1 MPSRGWRCAFAS
13 VLALM
18 LLGLAASCVSEE
30 PPPSIWPPE
39 GFSFVAEE
47 VVQDGDRVETRR
59 KFRLQEDGLVV
70 YGTSS
75 RPLAATVGKAEGLV
89 VSLPV
94 YDRLCVYQLVPS
106 AVRGFARR
114 LHKLGFLML
123 DDAIGNAGSG
133 RSAGPES
140 IVVLTWSSVHGQK
153 RVALRGSSRG
163 APAELLRAVASL
175 LPEGEQFPGIEA
187 GDRAPVSVLRGVPP
201 PRADAL
207 GALAAHE
214 LLLEGREEDSDL
226 LLDTFALA
234 CRAASRK
241 VAEGL
246 LERWL
251 QVGARDRSVPRNGF
265 EDRARPDLQPYLR
278 QMLPR
283 D

>member
-1 MPSRGWRCAFAS
+1 M
-13 VLALM
+13 LAIV

-39 GFSFVAEE
+39 GFAFVAEE
-47 VVQDGDRVETRR
+47 IVQDGERVETRR
-59 KFRLQEDGLVV
+59 KFRLHEDGLVV
-70 YGTSS
+70 YATSS
-75 RPLAATVGKAEGLV
+75 RPLAATLDAASVGAAADGTAAEPLV
-89 VSLPV
+89 LLPV
-94 YDRLCVYQLVPS
+94 YDRLSVYQLVPS

-123 DDAIGNAGSG
+123 DDVIGNAGQGRPSG
-133 RSAGPES
+133 PTSM
-140 IVVLTWSSVHGQK
+140 VVMTWSSVHGVK

-163 APAELLRAVASL
+163 TPAELLRAVDSL
-175 LPEGEQFPGIEA
+175 LPAGEQFPGIEA

-201 PRADAL
+201 PRTDAL

-214 LLLEGREEDSDL
+214 LLLEGREADADL

-234 CRAASRK
+234 CRAASRR

-251 QVGARDRSVPRNGF
+251 QAGSRAGGDARTGF

>member
-1 MPSRGWRCAFAS
+1 M
-13 VLALM
+13 LAGS
-18 LLGLAASCVSEE
+18 LLGLAAACVSEE

-47 VVQDGDRVETRR
+47 IVQDGERVETRR
-59 KFRLQEDGLVV
+59 KFRLHADGLVV

-75 RPLAATVGKAEGLV
+75 KPLAAAANTAGEPV
-89 VSLPV
+89 VLLPV
-94 YDRLCVYQLVPS
+94 YDRLSVYQLVPS

-123 DDAIGNAGSG
+123 DDVIGNAGPG
-133 RSAGPES
+133 RPMGPTS
-140 IVVLTWSSVHGQK
+140 MVVLTWSSVHGVK

-163 APAELLRAVASL
+163 TPAELLRAVDSL
-175 LPEGEQFPGIEA
+175 LPAGEQFPGIEA

-201 PRADAL
+201 PRIDAL
-207 GALAAHE
+207 GALATHE
-214 LLLEGREEDSDL
+214 LLLEDREEDADL

-234 CRAASRK
+234 CRAASRR

-251 QVGARDRSVPRNGF
+251 QAESRAGADARTGF
-265 EDRARPDLQPYLR
+265 EDRASPDLQPSLR